1 MNTKVQDIYA
11 AMSADELT
19 SFKAAAAQHH
29 DQSTP
34 EFLAATKTLI
44 ALQDRL
50 GQDHPEVVSEAARVW
65 QMGPQAMRDF
75 WADFH
80 AKREQ
85 RAAEIELHRKQS
97 TPEYRAAVVEAMRL
111 VELHGHDHPDTTAAI
126 CTAMH
131 LAPETMKKW
140 MSEKVDELDLL
151 PAASGYSD
159 NDEPVYRLGDIAQ
172 KLGISDAQAIA
183 AAERVPGGLVHQSQF
198 HSIQ

>member
-1 MNTKVQDIYA
+1 MKTQDIYD
-11 AMSADELT
+11 AMTEEELA
-19 SFKAAAAQHH
+19 SFKAASKQHH

-34 EFLAATKTLI
+34 EFLAATKELVL
-44 ALQDRL
+44 LQDRL
-50 GQDHPEVVSEAARVW
+50 GQDHPEVTAEANRVW

-80 AKREQ
+80 VKREA

-97 TPEYRAAVVEAMRL
+97 TPEYRAAVAEAMRL
-111 VELHGHDHPDTTAAI
+111 VELHGHDHPDTTEAI

-131 LAPETMKKW
+131 LAPETMQKW
-140 MSEKVDELDLL
+140 LSDKVDELDLM
-151 PAASGYSD
+151 PAASGYDD
-159 NDEPVYRLGDIAQ
+159 NDQPVYRLGDIAQ

>member
-11 AMSADELT
+11 AMTSDEIA
-19 SFKAAAAQHH
+19 SFKAASAQHH
-29 DQSTP
+29 EQSTP
-34 EFLAATKTLI
+34 EFLAATK
-44 ALQDRL
+44 AVVKLQDEL
-50 GQDHPEVVSEAARVW
+50 GQDHPQVLAESERVW
-65 QMGPQAMRDF
+65 AMGPQAMRDF

-97 TPEYRAAVVEAMRL
+97 TPEYRAAVSEAMRL

-140 MSEKVDELDLL
+140 MSEKVDELGLF
-151 PAASGYSD
+151 PAAAGYGD

-183 AAERVPGGLVHQSQF
+183 AAERVPGGLVNQSQF